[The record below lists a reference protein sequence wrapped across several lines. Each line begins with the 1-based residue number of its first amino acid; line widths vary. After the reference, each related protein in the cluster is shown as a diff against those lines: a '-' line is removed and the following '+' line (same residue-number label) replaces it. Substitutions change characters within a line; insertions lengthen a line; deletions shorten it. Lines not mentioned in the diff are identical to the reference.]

1 MVDIKGT
8 LVKKNRKGIIYR
20 VPQGSILSSYC
31 L

>member
-8 LVKKNRKGIIYR
+8 LVKKKQERIIYR